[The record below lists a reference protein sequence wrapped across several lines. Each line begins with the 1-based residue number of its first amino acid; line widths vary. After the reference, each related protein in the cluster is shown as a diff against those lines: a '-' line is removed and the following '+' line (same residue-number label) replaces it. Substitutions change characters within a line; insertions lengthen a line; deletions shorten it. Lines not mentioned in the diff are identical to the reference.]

1 MIKCWLIE
9 YTRKIRGASII
20 ETEVT
25 PDYQRA
31 SVAEKK
37 TEGVFLTLTELEALA
52 RESFEAGVALV
63 TWGIVTANC
72 GEKRPPNFESFWAE
86 FKKKMGE

>member
-1 MIKCWLIE
+1 MIKIWISPTHSTATIACAMHDEAKL
-9 YTRKIRGASII
+9 KAASYS
-20 ETEVT
+20 
-25 PDYQRA
+25 P
-31 SVAEKK
+31 
-37 TEGVFLTLTELEALA
+37 GVFLTLPELEALA

-86 FKKKMGE
+86 YLKKMGE